1 MKLKMITHVRFLQA
15 RFLTGLLKLVLK
27 REIRKLIPSS
37 IQIETAEKYKDHKI
51 PSVNLFS
58 DSGSSRQQIHSLAVS
73 LSSQRPQLHQFKLLS
88 LSDSSLSSSDAW
100 FSSGTCSGSKRYGSK
115 AAILTALQARL
126 SSLTSRMHRQATKLL
141 QDGGVVSRF
150 SCDFR

>member
-58 DSGSSRQQIHSLAVS
+58 DSGSSRQQIHSCS
-73 LSSQRPQLHQFKLLS
+73 LSELTTTPATPVQIVKSFRFIVIVIRRLVLIGNTFWLEAIRLQ
-88 LSDSSLSSSDAW
+88 
-100 FSSGTCSGSKRYGSK
+100 SGHFNC
-115 AAILTALQARL
+115 AAGKVELFDVT
-126 SSLTSRMHRQATKLL
+126 H
-141 QDGGVVSRF
+141 VSPGY
-150 SCDFR
+150 